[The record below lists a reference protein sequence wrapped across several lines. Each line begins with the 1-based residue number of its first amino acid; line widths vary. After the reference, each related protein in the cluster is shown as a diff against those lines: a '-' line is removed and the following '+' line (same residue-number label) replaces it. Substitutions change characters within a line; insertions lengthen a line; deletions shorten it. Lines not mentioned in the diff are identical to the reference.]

1 MGARRLTAT
10 LAVLAAAAMAAAATG
25 CGGSSSGDG
34 EAQAKQQSDRY
45 QANRQAAIKKAVKD
59 GRLPPVTLDMLM
71 PDGEIN
77 ISFIDGPKG
86 DKDVVHTHG
95 TSGPPLKW
103 DLDGDGKISAAERTI
118 TERELYDATLGLR

>member
-10 LAVLAAAAMAAAATG
+10 LAVLAVAAAAAG

-34 EAQAKQQSDRY
+34 EVQAKQQSDQY

-59 GRLPPVTLDMLM
+59 GRLPPVTLEMLM

-86 DKDVVHTHG
+86 DRDVVHTHG
-95 TSGPPLKW
+95 SSGAPLKW
-103 DLDGDGKISAAERTI
+103 DLNHDGKISADERTI

>member
-1 MGARRLTAT
+1 MGARRLIASVT
-10 LAVLAAAAMAAAATG
+10 VCAAAAVAAAG
-25 CGGSSSGDG
+25 CGGSSSADG
-34 EAQAKQQSDRY
+34 EVQAKQQSDQY

-59 GRLPPVTLDMLM
+59 GRLPPVTLDMLL
-71 PDGEIN
+71 PDGEID

-95 TSGPPLKW
+95 SSGPPLKW
-103 DLDGDGKISAAERTI
+103 DLDQNGKISAAERTI

>member
-1 MGARRLTAT
+1 MGARRLIAS
-10 LAVLAAAAMAAAATG
+10 LAVCAAAAVAAAG
-25 CGGSSSGDG
+25 CGGSKSGDG
-34 EAQAKQQSDRY
+34 EAQAKQQSDQY

-59 GRLPPVTLDMLM
+59 GRLPAVALDMLM

-86 DKDVVHTHG
+86 DQDLVHTHG
-95 TSGPPLKW
+95 ATGALLKF
-103 DLDGDGKISAAERTI
+103 DLDGDGKISADERKI